1 MNHET
6 GVGHMETTTVGVEH
20 LGSYRV
26 GQGAEG
32 CYLVEG
38 ELPCELGPQH
48 DHAAHPEQQEVT
60 ARFQK

>member
-6 GVGHMETTTVGVEH
+6 GVGHMETTTVGVEN

-32 CYLVEG
+32 YYLVEG
-38 ELPCELGPQH
+38 ELPCELRPQH
-48 DHAAHPEQQEVT
+48 DHAAHPE
-60 ARFQK
+60 